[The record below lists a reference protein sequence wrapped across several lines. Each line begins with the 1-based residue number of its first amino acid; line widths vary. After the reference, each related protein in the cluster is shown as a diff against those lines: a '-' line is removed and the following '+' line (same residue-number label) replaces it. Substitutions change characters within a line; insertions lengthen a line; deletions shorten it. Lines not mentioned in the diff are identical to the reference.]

1 MNWCCVYKSQEEGYV
16 LVEIQLWKVLA
27 GTEFWTCDLLTQIFF
42 DLQPNLPYSNWP
54 FSWLHTVG
62 PPINVCLAAENKR
75 KRKSWIIDGGASSS
89 EKMVESLTA
98 KELGG
103 KKQPLSFPALGD
115 TAAAILSSLFILNRL
130 HQDTIGRSQ
139 IFTDIGGSFMATT
152 SKNPTRFF

>member
-75 KRKSWIIDGGASSS
+75 KRKSWIIDGGASSL

-103 KKQPLSFPALGD
+103 KITTVVFFLLLVTLLQQSCLPYLSWIGFIKTHMEEVRFSLTSVGHQKIQPVF
-115 TAAAILSSLFILNRL
+115 
-130 HQDTIGRSQ
+130 
-139 IFTDIGGSFMATT
+139 
-152 SKNPTRFF
+152 